1 MRNRWQQ
8 TALALSLKLLSK
20 SEKRKIIL
28 VLFLQIC
35 MGFLDLLA
43 IAFIGL
49 LGSLA
54 VTGVSSRSPGN
65 RVDQI
70 LSFIGLSDSTFQFQ
84 VGVLGITA
92 AILMILRTLLSMYFS
107 RKILLFLSVRAAI
120 ISRHLLAKMLSQSL
134 LFIQGRTSQQTL
146 FSLTRGVSAITIG
159 IIGTAINVVADVSL
173 MLVMLIGLFLLDPVI
188 STAMMLGLAL
198 VGYILYQTMHRKA
211 RRLGRDLSA
220 LEISSNESIFEVI
233 STYREA
239 IVKNRRDFYVEKI
252 GNLRYTLADSQAQ
265 LAFMPNI
272 SKYVIESVVLLGS
285 LILCAVQFSTQ
296 DATQAVATLA
306 VFLTSATR
314 IAPAAL
320 RVQQAS
326 IQLKSNI
333 GSAGPTLQLIEDL
346 SKVITEP
353 IQSNIAD
360 DTLGPFLPE
369 VDIHDVTVTY
379 PNSNQPAL
387 EKISIRVSP
396 GELIGVTGLSGSGK
410 STLVDALLGIIPI
423 DSGEVTISGVPPET
437 AIKMWPGKIG
447 YVPQSVAIIPGSVL
461 QNIAL
466 GFSEDDILEERA
478 WSALR
483 LAKLSEYVSKLPN
496 GLNTVIGEGG
506 AGLSG
511 GQRQRLGIARALYS
525 QPSLLILDEATSSL
539 DSKTEKLVS
548 ESIDELHGEMT
559 VIVIAHRLSTILNAD
574 RIVFLEDGKVN
585 GIGNFETLKSRNS
598 TFRKLAQDG
607 GL

>member
-1 MRNRWQQ
+1 MRNRWQR

-43 IAFIGL
+43 IAFIGV

-65 RVDQI
+65 RVDQT
-70 LSFIGLSDSTFQFQ
+70 LNFIGLSDSTFQFQ

-146 FSLTRGVSAITIG
+146 FSLTSGVSAITIG

-220 LEISSNESIFEVI
+220 LEISSSESIFEVI

-239 IVKNRRDFYVEKI
+239 IVKNRRSFYVEKI

-285 LILCAVQFSTQ
+285 LILCAVQFSLQ

-346 SKVITEP
+346 SKMSPEQIPKVP
-353 IQSNIAD
+353 D
-360 DTLGPFLPE
+360 DESLEPFLPE
-369 VDIHDVTVTY
+369 VCIDDVTVTY

-423 DSGEVTISGVPPET
+423 DSGEVTISGVSPET
-437 AIKMWPGKIG
+437 AIRMWPGKIG

-466 GFSEDDILEERA
+466 GLHEDDVLEEKA
-478 WSALR
+478 WVALK
-483 LAKLSEYVSKLPN
+483 LAKLSEYVSELPN

-559 VIVIAHRLSTILNAD
+559 VIVIAHRLSTILKAD

-598 TFRKLAQDG
+598 TFQKLAQDS

>member
-1 MRNRWQQ
+1 MRNRWQR

-43 IAFIGL
+43 IAFIGV

-146 FSLTRGVSAITIG
+146 FSLTSGVSAITIG

-211 RRLGRDLSA
+211 RRLGQDLSA
-220 LEISSNESIFEVI
+220 LEISSSESIFEVI

-239 IVKNRRDFYVEKI
+239 IVKNRRSFYVEKI

-285 LILCAVQFSTQ
+285 LILCAVQFSLQ

-346 SKVITEP
+346 SKMSPEQIPKLT
-353 IQSNIAD
+353 D
-360 DTLGPFLPE
+360 DESLEPFLPE
-369 VDIHDVTVTY
+369 VCIDDVTVTY

-387 EKISIRVSP
+387 EKVSIRVSS
-396 GELIGVTGLSGSGK
+396 GELVGVTGLSGSGK

-423 DSGEVTISGVPPET
+423 DSGEVTISGVSPET
-437 AIKMWPGKIG
+437 AIRMWPGKIG

-466 GFSEDDILEERA
+466 GLHEDDVLEEKA
-478 WSALR
+478 WLALK
-483 LAKLSEYVSKLPN
+483 LAKLSEYVSELPN

-598 TFRKLAQDG
+598 TFQKLAQDS